1 MTLTVNSVGDLAQQ
15 AMLYAETYVPD
26 QLIAGNLKLVTAN
39 ITLAAGT
46 LPRGSV
52 LGMQDGTPAVT
63 ANLVAGNGT
72 CGAISAG
79 GSIQPG
85 EYVLRATSAAN
96 FTVAAPDGLAMPNAT
111 VGTPY
116 VSADLNFTLTA
127 GGNAFAAG
135 DEFIIDV
142 QPTGYVLCKRT
153 AQDGSQIP
161 AAILVDA
168 ADASGGAVLTGA
180 YVMGEFNVNALNV
193 DPSWGANAAA
203 WGPLLSTMFRNTGIF
218 LKSAVTAADPT

>member
-1 MTLTVNSVGDLAQQ
+1 MTLTVNSVGDLPQQ
-15 AMLYAETYVPD
+15 PMLYAETYVPD
-26 QLIAGNLKLVTAN
+26 QLIAGNLKLVTQA
-39 ITLAAGT
+39 ITLLAGT

-52 LGMQDGTPAVT
+52 LGMQDGTPTVT

-72 CGAISAG
+72 CTSVSGG
-79 GSIQPG
+79 GSVQPG
-85 EYVLRATSAAN
+85 VYTLRATSANN
-96 FTVAAPDGLAMPNAT
+96 FTVAAPDGLAMPDAT

-142 QPTGYVLCKRT
+142 EPTGYVLCKRT

-161 AAILVDA
+161 AAILVDY
-168 ADASGGAVLTGA
+168 ADASGGAVTTGG

-203 WGPLLSTMFRNTGIF
+203 WGPPLTNMFRNTGIF
-218 LKSAVTAADPT
+218 LKSPLTATDPT